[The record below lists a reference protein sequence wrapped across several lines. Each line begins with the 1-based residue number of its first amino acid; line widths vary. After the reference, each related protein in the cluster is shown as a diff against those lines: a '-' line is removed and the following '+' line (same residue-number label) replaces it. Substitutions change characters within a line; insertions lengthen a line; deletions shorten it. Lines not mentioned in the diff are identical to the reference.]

1 MAIPTT
7 PASLNITQTTSFQQL
22 TEFADSLGT
31 DVSRLRGIKNDDGS
45 TTLYAGAERANFADR
60 ITGRAKEQSG
70 NAREAIRSVIG
81 REFSPDSEISKSVFK
96 AMEETD
102 KGRSISAAP
111 LKDILANANREKD
124 ILAKSNREQIF
135 KDHPKL
141 LTIMRPILATVGEA
155 AAKEVLK
162 SPTLMTRLE
171 VLSDTG
177 WSITTP
183 GGDSASAG
191 WCN

>member
-70 NAREAIRSVIG
+70 NAREAIRTVIG

-111 LKDILANANREKD
+111 LKD